1 MCNCGYSFFSQSR
14 YSGSQFWACSEGWPL
29 SGHGLQSDCHSSCW
43 HPRGGWS
50 FCTFILAP
58 NQPGVINIYWT
69 SFQVNYLRGDFSL
82 CRRMIQK
89 QLCGVCDDYGLTSWL
104 FMRQLRLAIDSQPR
118 YSHCWWA
125 FESGLD
131 NARSFSRLST
141 FSLHFYFNVLIFH
154 SCSLVV
160 VWSCLALA

>member
-1 MCNCGYSFFSQSR
+1 MATQSFFQSR
-14 YSGSQFWACSEGWPL
+14 YSGSQFWACSEGGPL

-50 FCTFILAP
+50 LCTSILAP
-58 NQPGVINIYWT
+58 NQPGIINVYWT
-69 SFQVNYLRGDFSL
+69 SVQVNYLRVDFSL
-82 CRRMIQK
+82 CRRTIQN

-104 FMRQLRLAIDSQPR
+104 FMRQLRLATDSQPGH
-118 YSHCWWA
+118 SLWA

-131 NARSFSRLST
+131 NARSFPCLST
-141 FSLHFYFNVLIFH
+141 FSLHFTFNVLIFH
-154 SCSLVV
+154 SGSLLV